1 MPISIPP
8 YVMDVLN
15 CLEACGFE
23 AFVVGGCVRDSFM
36 GVEPGDWDV
45 CTSATPEEM
54 ERCFSGFR
62 VIETGL
68 KHGTLTVR
76 SRGENVEVTAYRVDG
91 EYRDHRRP
99 ESVEFVRRLDMDLMR
114 RDFTVN
120 AMAYS
125 PARGLVDLFGGR
137 DDLKRRLIRCV
148 GEPRERFEEDALRLL
163 RALRFAARFG
173 FDIEEETARAL
184 REKAPQMAAVA
195 AERIFAEW
203 KKLVVA
209 PASRRILADYAEV
222 FDGWMPGLDAGRA
235 GAIGWWDAL
244 PPEAHIRTALLCRD
258 GAGLCRF
265 FKADTAF
272 KTRVLQLVKCEKE
285 PLPGAPDRAMRF
297 LAEYG
302 EDTLSDRLAL
312 ARARGEEAED
322 CLNALERAKEEG
334 RVWQVEKL
342 AATGSD
348 LMTLG
353 LAGPDLGR
361 MRKTLLED
369 VMDGRVQNE
378 KRALMERAK
387 SLGDAGAYAAPD
399 PALKGPVP

>member
-8 YVMDVLN
+8 YAMDVLD

-45 CTSATPEEM
+45 CTSASPEEM
-54 ERCFSGFR
+54 EKCFSGFR

-76 SRGENVEVTAYRVDG
+76 SRGENVEVTAYRLDG
-91 EYRDHRRP
+91 QYRDHRRP

-125 PARGLVDLFGGR
+125 PRRGLVDLFGGR
-137 DDLKRRLIRCV
+137 DDLNRRLIRCV
-148 GEPRERFEEDALRLL
+148 GDPRQRFEEDALRLL

-173 FDIEEETARAL
+173 FSIESGTALAL
-184 REKAPQMAAVA
+184 REKAPLMAAVA
-195 AERIFAEW
+195 SERIFAEW

-209 PASRRILADYAEV
+209 PASRQILGEYADV
-222 FDGWMPGLDAGRA
+222 FDSWMPGLAAER
-235 GAIGWWDAL
+235 IRELPYWDAL
-244 PPEAHIRTALLCRD
+244 PPQAHIRTALLCADAAR
-258 GAGLCRF
+258 LCRF

-272 KTRVLQLVKCEKE
+272 KSRVLRLAERADA
-285 PLPGAPDRAMRF
+285 PLPGSPSAAMRF
-297 LAEYG
+297 LAVCG
-302 EDTLSDRLAL
+302 EDALNDRLAL
-312 ARARGEEAED
+312 SDARGEDSRLCRTALREA
-322 CLNALERAKEEG
+322 RAQG

-342 AATGSD
+342 AATGDD
-348 LMTLG
+348 LLALG
-353 LAGPDLGR
+353 LSGPALGQA
-361 MRKTLLED
+361 RKALLEA
-369 VMDGRVQNE
+369 VMDGLLPNE
-378 KRALMERAK
+378 KSALLARAREMARSASC
-387 SLGDAGAYAAPD
+387 SL
-399 PALKGPVP
+399 